1 MFTLTFWKDA
11 GERAFAT
18 AAEVVLGF
26 LVIGS
31 TSIADVDWAHI
42 GSVAAVAA
50 GASVLKAIIAS
61 RVGDSNSASLVSL
74 EDEGPKHAKP

>member
-1 MFTLTFWKDA
+1 MFTLIFWKDA
-11 GERAFAT
+11 AERALTT

-31 TSIADVDWAHI
+31 TAIADVDWAHI

-50 GASVLKAIIAS
+50 GASVLKSLVAS
-61 RVGDSNSASLVSL
+61 NIGESRSASLVSL
-74 EDEGPKHAKP
+74 DGPRHAKP